1 MKAIVGLGNPGPR
14 YRHTRHNV
22 GWWVVDRLA
31 ARWRAGKPEV
41 RRQAEAVRCVVD
53 GEPVLLLKPTTGMNE
68 SGRVARAL
76 VEKDGLP
83 LPDLLVVYDDLDLEL
98 GRIRVRA
105 QGSSGGHNGIRSIQ
119 QHLSQLQRK
128 VQAGRDGAQPRWLG
142 ALVGAVAPRG
152 DPREPRGGVA
162 VAGEA
167 ARAADVGPPS
177 FPRIKVGIGR
187 PQAGV
192 DPIEYVLSGFT
203 PDERVQL
210 EPALERA
217 ADAVECWLRDGI
229 GVAMNRFNG
238 ASAPAASV
246 ASPPGAARAAGA
258 ASSAGGS

>member
-41 RRQAEAVRCVVD
+41 RRLAETVRCAVD
-53 GEPVLLLKPTTGMNE
+53 GQPVLLLKPLTGMND
-68 SGRVARAL
+68 SGRVVRAL
-76 VEKDGLP
+76 VEKDGLA
-83 LPDLLVVYDDLDLEL
+83 LSDLLVVYDDLDLDL

-128 VQAGRDGAQPRWLG
+128 AQARQDGAQPRWLG
-142 ALVGAVAPRG
+142 ALVGAVTPRSAPQ
-152 DPREPRGGVA
+152 GGVA
-162 VAGEA
+162 VAGDA
-167 ARAADVGPPS
+167 AGARAADAGPPP

-217 ADAVECWLRDGI
+217 VDAVECWLRDGI

-238 ASAPAASV
+238 AGA
-246 ASPPGAARAAGA
+246 GAAPAAGA
-258 ASSAGGS
+258 AGGAVSA